1 MRPMK
6 VLVTGATGNVGSCLA
21 RRLVALGHQVT
32 ILCRATSDRRAL
44 GETPRREVIGDL
56 TDAAAVG
63 EACRGQEA
71 VFHVGAVISYRQRD
85 AAKMHEANVLGTRNV
100 VEGCL
105 AAGVRRLVHT
115 SSVAAVGIPRADRPA
130 DESLGFHPAARRI
143 GYFRTKWEA
152 EQEVWSGVARG
163 LDAVAVNPGV
173 IWGGS
178 IGLNSARLLRRM
190 AEGRLPFLIPGGV
203 TVVDME
209 DVVEGHLL
217 ALDRGRRGERYILGS
232 EMLLWSEIL
241 GAVAAF
247 VGRPAPTTTVSPAFL
262 LLIGA
267 LGERWSDLT
276 GGRSPE
282 VTLDIARCTAHRLF
296 YDSAKARRELGWS
309 PRPFVETL
317 QRTLEAM
324 GVDSA

>member
-1 MRPMK
+1 MK
-6 VLVTGATGNVGSCLA
+6 ILVTGATGNVGSCLV
-21 RRLVALGHQVT
+21 RRLVALGHEATV
-32 ILCRATSDRRAL
+32 LCRATSDRRAL
-44 GETPRREVIGDL
+44 GDTPRREVIGDL
-56 TDAAAVG
+56 TQDASVR

-105 AAGVRRLVHT
+105 AARVRRLVHT

-130 DESLGFHPAARRI
+130 DETLGFHKDARRI

-178 IGLNSARLLRRM
+178 IGLNSARLLRRT
-190 AEGRLPFLIPGGV
+190 ALGRLPFIIPGGV
-203 TVVDME
+203 TVVDMD

-217 ALDRGRRGERYILGS
+217 AFDRGRRGERYILGS
-232 EMLLWSEIL
+232 EMLLWGEIL
-241 GAVAAF
+241 RAVAAF
-247 VGRPAPTTTVSPAFL
+247 VGQPAPAMTVSPAVL
-262 LLIGA
+262 YLIGA
-267 LGERWSDLT
+267 IGERWSDLT
-276 GGRSPE
+276 GRRSPE
-282 VTLDIARCTAHRLF
+282 ITLDIARCTAHRLF

-309 PRPFVETL
+309 PRPFAETL
-317 QRTLEAM
+317 RRTLETL